1 MKAKIFD
8 CVTFFQENLQM
19 ELRFNILKEV
29 VDKFIVCESIYDH
42 RGREKKINFSKSNF
56 PELSSKIEH
65 IIVQRKFP
73 EKNTPWQNQSW
84 QREFIFEGIKEAR
97 NDDLIMFSDP
107 DEIPNPEKIK
117 NFDLVSKYGIFLQN
131 MYTYKLNLFN
141 RYESPW
147 EGTRICKKK
156 DLKSIDWLRHKI
168 LMKNLK
174 YGFWRIDKE
183 KSIQIINNGGWHFN
197 YLLKPYE
204 ISKKFKS
211 LAETSWDKEE
221 FYNEKTIKKKIEQ
234 KKDLFNRGHKFDVVK
249 IDEAYPDYL
258 KKNIHKYQKW
268 IVE

>member
-1 MKAKIFD
+1 MKSKLFD

-29 VDKFIVCESIYDH
+29 VDKFVVCESLYDH

-56 PELSSKIEH
+56 PEVSSKIEH
-65 IIVQRKFP
+65 IIVKKKFP

-84 QREFIFEGIKEAR
+84 QREFIIDGIKDATDE
-97 NDDLIMFSDP
+97 DYIMFSDP

-117 NFDLVSKYGIFLQN
+117 DFNLVCKYGIFLQN

-141 RYESPW
+141 KYESPW

-156 DLKSIDWLRHKI
+156 DLKSIDWLRHSI

-174 YGFWRIDKE
+174 YSFWRVDKE
-183 KSIQIINNGGWHFN
+183 KNIQIINNGGWHFN
-197 YLLKPYE
+197 YLLNPSE

-221 FYNEKTIKKKIEQ
+221 FYNEENIKKKIDQ

-249 IDEAYPDYL
+249 IDESYPDYL
-258 KKNIHKYQKW
+258 KKNIDKYRKW
-268 IVE
+268 II